1 MMTGQILGGA
11 PVTEA
16 ARYQILI
23 IWLIGTIN
31 FSSVF
36 MNTYM
41 VYKVAFETGR
51 HMLRTDRFIEVV
63 RSKKSRRMGFKR
75 LMEAIRSAW
84 VFLMCYDRDPRT
96 RQTKPQMDGYADVEQ
111 QPLPSLEKYGTS
123 KKCNLEIQKKQ
134 VDVLNS
140 AVPLLQIKNLQFSVP
155 KSHTKRKESSLKPSS
170 SSSSLP
176 STFQAEQQEQQRIL
190 CEGLDFTLNKGE
202 IGIVSGPS
210 GSGKST
216 LLRVI
221 SGLGP
226 KDEGDVT
233 LDGMSLSSSEMTRW
247 RSTVRYVTQ
256 YKVDIPGSEY
266 IISTLKIDSLTI
278 GNTQLSLYMQLLVIS
293 SLD

>member
-1 MMTGQILGGA
+1 
-11 PVTEA
+11 
-16 ARYQILI
+16 
-23 IWLIGTIN
+23 
-31 FSSVF
+31 

-41 VYKVAFETGR
+41 VYKIAFETGK

-75 LMEAIRSAW
+75 LMEAMKSAW

-96 RQTKPQMDGYADVEQ
+96 RQMKPQMDGYTDMEQ
-111 QPLPSLEKYGTS
+111 QTLPILENYGTS
-123 KKCNLEIQKKQ
+123 KKCN
-134 VDVLNS
+134 
-140 AVPLLQIKNLQFSVP
+140 PLLQIKNLQFSVP
-155 KSHTKRKESSLKPSS
+155 KSHTKRKESSRKQTS

-176 STFQAEQQEQQRIL
+176 TLLQDEQQEQQRIL
-190 CEGLDFTLNKGE
+190 CEGLDFTLNRGE
-202 IGIVSGPS
+202 IGIVKGPS

-233 LDGMSLSSSEMTRW
+233 LDGMSLSGCEMTRW
-247 RSTVRYVTQ
+247 RSMVRYVTQ

-266 IISTLKIDSLTI
+266 IISTLKIED
-278 GNTQLSLYMQLLVIS
+278 
-293 SLD
+293 

>member
-1 MMTGQILGGA
+1 
-11 PVTEA
+11 
-16 ARYQILI
+16 
-23 IWLIGTIN
+23 
-31 FSSVF
+31 

-41 VYKVAFETGR
+41 VYKIAFETGK

-75 LMEAIRSAW
+75 LMEAMKGAW

-96 RQTKPQMDGYADVEQ
+96 RQMKPQMDGYTDMEQ
-111 QPLPSLEKYGTS
+111 QTLPSLENYGTS

-134 VDVLNS
+134 VDALNS

-155 KSHTKRKESSLKPSS
+155 KSHTKRKESSMKQAS

-176 STFQAEQQEQQRIL
+176 TLLQAEQQEQQRIL
-190 CEGLDFTLNKGE
+190 CEGLDFTLNIGE
-202 IGIVSGPS
+202 IGIVKGPS

-226 KDEGDVT
+226 KDDGDVT
-233 LDGMSLSSSEMTRW
+233 LDGMSLSDCEMTRW
-247 RSTVRYVTQ
+247 RSMVRYVTQ

-266 IISTLKIDSLTI
+266 IISTLKID
-278 GNTQLSLYMQLLVIS
+278 
-293 SLD
+293 D